1 MLLSDISYNI
11 QALEYGNLGTPVKK
25 RMRIIT
31 TVQLIDTK
39 RKGTIFYEKGIQSFK
54 IFSDVIPPIETEEY
68 ILKIIIDDLAKRI
81 FSKTITGW
89 YTDRMTD
96 IEKGKK

>member
-1 MLLSDISYNI
+1 
-11 QALEYGNLGTPVKK
+11 
-25 RMRIIT
+25 MRIIT

-39 RKGTIFYEKGIQSFK
+39 RKGTIFFEKGIQSFK